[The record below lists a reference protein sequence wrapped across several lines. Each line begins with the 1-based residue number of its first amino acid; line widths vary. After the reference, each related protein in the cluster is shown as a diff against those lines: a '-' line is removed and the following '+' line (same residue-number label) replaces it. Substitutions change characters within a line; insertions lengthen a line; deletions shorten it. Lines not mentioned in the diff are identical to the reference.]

1 MSSARVCSVSSSPS
15 NPHGQVIKNKNKVPG
30 NESWVA
36 LTKSLT
42 RVNRPLGICLDF
54 VVVVVVVVVVDD
66 DVVDGDDDDDDET
79 SRR

>member
-1 MSSARVCSVSSSPS
+1 M
-15 NPHGQVIKNKNKVPG
+15 
-30 NESWVA
+30 A

-54 VVVVVVVVVVDD
+54 VVVVVDD
-66 DVVDGDDDDDDET
+66 DEVVDGDDDDDDET